1 MAAIVEVKYFNSF
14 ILSKVVD
21 TINTGANDEA
31 IPVWKYAG
39 NAEANPVRNWYVEES
54 RIRGGYNNVSVDFGA
69 KAYIVEETNRGSL
82 LGNGLI
88 YSGIYNS
95 RTDINNTN
103 QFPVGEDIT
112 RSLDPSNGTIQK
124 LYAED
129 TNLIIFQENKV
140 SKALIDKDAIYSAEG
155 TAITTSGAMVIGQV
169 VAYGGNYGISK
180 NPESFAVYG
189 YRKYF
194 TDKNRNAVLR
204 LSRDGITEISAY
216 GMKDFFR
223 DNLINL
229 DSATAKGKAIGGF
242 DVHNKNYVVS
252 LQSANDNIA
261 YKTLSFDD
269 SVNGWTSFYSYKPS
283 FSFNLKNMFYTTN
296 SNSLYVHNFNNP
308 ASTGKNTFY
317 NVAFDSSVKFVF
329 NPKASVSK
337 NFQTINYEGS
347 DGWKVTSINSFS
359 DIGSSIYSRLEGT
372 YDSATPTPNTG
383 AAAVVQPLYN
393 AGFTRKENKYHAI
406 IKNNTIAQANE
417 VVFGSAMTGIKGY
430 FATVEMKTDDT
441 TNLGGTKELFAVSS
455 NYVESAY

>member
-21 TINTGANDEA
+21 TTGTGANDEA
-31 IPVWKYAG
+31 EPVWKYA
-39 NAEANPVRNWYVEES
+39 NSARANPVRNWYIEES

-69 KAYIVEETNRGSL
+69 KAYIVEETNKGSL

-229 DSATAKGKAIGGF
+229 DSTTAKGKAIGGF

-252 LQSANDNIA
+252 LQSANDSIA

-296 SNSLYVHNFNNP
+296 GNSLYVHNFNDA

-317 NVAFDSSVKFVF
+317 GTAFDSSVKFVF

-337 NFQTINYEGS
+337 SFQTINYEGS
-347 DGWKVTSINSFS
+347 DGWKVTSINSSS
-359 DIGSSIYSRLEGT
+359 DVGSPIYSRLEGT

-383 AAAVVQPLYN
+383 IAAVVQPLYN

-406 IKNNTIAQANE
+406 IKNDTIAQANE
-417 VVFGSAMTGIKGY
+417 VVFGGAITGIKGY

-441 TNLGGTKELFAVSS
+441 TNLGGVKELFAVSS